1 MKVLARAAVLAGAI
15 VLLPMTAMADPLTY
29 GGLKS
34 MVENM
39 GHTINEISATPGSE
53 KFEVTITTGAF
64 NVPLG
69 LEVAKS
75 TRYIWCTASLGK
87 STLTGERALEL
98 LKRGGSVQPTSF
110 WITDSGDLKIGVAID
125 NREVTPAH
133 MKFVM
138 EKLAA
143 DVGSTADLW
152 QAREQ

>member
-1 MKVLARAAVLAGAI
+1 MKVLVRAAMVAGATMFM
-15 VLLPMTAMADPLTY
+15 PMTAMADPLTY

-34 MVENM
+34 MVEGM
-39 GHTINEISATPGSE
+39 GHEVKETSSTPGSE
-53 KFEVTITTGAF
+53 KFEVTITTDAF

-69 LEVAKS
+69 LEVSKS
-75 TRYIWCTASLGK
+75 GRYVWCAASLGK
-87 STLTGERALEL
+87 STLSPDRARML
-98 LKRGGSVQPTSF
+98 LQRAGGVQPTSF